1 MYLPTY
7 RSFSFTYFYLRFNL
21 NDLISLI
28 KKNYYTKLR
37 PIKDT
42 LVDLTS
48 EKAVLKYT
56 QKLAKILMLRRI
68 AKLFP

>member
-48 EKAVLKYT
+48 ERTVAQISEKFGKA
-56 QKLAKILMLRRI
+56 
-68 AKLFP
+68 